1 MSGGEPSSIKRIA
14 VVCREGAGSEPA
26 AVAPGIPHHSKER
39 CAVLPRIAFY
49 FPKNGEMDFVS
60 RLCTGNTGRKP
71 LTMWWGSRSSPK
83 RSRPR
88 CRTGRLSHAY
98 LFIGTRGTGKTVL
111 RAAFSPRR
119 STASTRWT
127 ATPAT
132 SATPAAALRTA
143 PFMDVVE
150 IDAASNNGVDNVRHA
165 ARRGRSSLRLRFK
178 KRVYII
184 DEVHMLSKRRR
195 STRC

>member
-14 VVCREGAGSEPA
+14 V
-26 AVAPGIPHHSKER
+26 
-39 CAVLPRIAFY
+39 CAVRVPDLSRLLLHRAYRIIQGKVCSLAKDRFL
-49 FPKNGEMDFVS
+49 FSQKRRDGFCTK
-60 RLCTGNTGRKP
+60 LCTGNTGRKP

-88 CRTGRLSHAY
+88 CVPDGLATPIFLSAPAA
-98 LFIGTRGTGKTVL
+98 
-111 RAAFSPRR
+111 RAKRPARAFSPRR

-127 ATPAT
+127 ETPAT

-143 PFMDVVE
+143 PF
-150 IDAASNNGVDNVRHA
+150 STWSSWT
-165 ARRGRSSLRLRFK
+165 RRPTTAWTMCACCATRRSSLRPRYASACTSST
-178 KRVYII
+178 RCTC
-184 DEVHMLSKRRR
+184 SPNRR